1 MNLYDMFKNK
11 LIHTHIVSKLN
22 VSLTTLTANSN
33 QLAWG
38 PIQKSNINAFFHPN
52 FPENSK
58 TEEMMSKAAE
68 MRKDR
73 NKPLNKKKKRGK
85 AGMGL

>member
-1 MNLYDMFKNK
+1 
-11 LIHTHIVSKLN
+11 
-22 VSLTTLTANSN
+22 
-33 QLAWG
+33 
-38 PIQKSNINAFFHPN
+38 
-52 FPENSK
+52 
-58 TEEMMSKAAE
+58 MMSKAAE